1 MSVVRIITVFKLF
14 FQHVDVVQDRALT
27 GPNRL
32 FHSQQEKTAKPQ
44 QQPDTAQSARS
55 LQNGVILSKSN
66 MLRPLPKNCEESF
79 GSGALYH
86 AFGFRSAYKHFPGTQ
101 AVSLFSTILP
111 FLCSQIKQ
119 FIN

>member
-1 MSVVRIITVFKLF
+1 M
-14 FQHVDVVQDRALT
+14 T

-32 FHSQQEKTAKPQ
+32 YHSQQEKTANPH
-44 QQPDTAQSARS
+44 QPSDTAQAASS

-66 MLRPLPKNCEESF
+66 IVRPLPKNFNDFF

-101 AVSLFSTILP
+101 AVSLFYTNLR
-111 FLCSQIKQ
+111 FAL
-119 FIN
+119 